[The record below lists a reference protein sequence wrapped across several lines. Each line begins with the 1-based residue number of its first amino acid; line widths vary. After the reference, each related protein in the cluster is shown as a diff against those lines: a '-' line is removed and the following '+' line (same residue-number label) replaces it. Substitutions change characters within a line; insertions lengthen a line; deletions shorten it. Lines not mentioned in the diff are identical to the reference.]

1 MKPAIQRVNV
11 DFSVDMLKELDTI
24 ARELNI
30 SRQTVIK
37 DYEPLYK
44 EAQVL
49 VKEGWFR
56 DEKDIFSEA
65 IRRFLDTHRPD
76 LMEKFIRDDV
86 EWGLRGKD

>member
-1 MKPAIQRVNV
+1 MKTIQTEVP
-11 DFSVDMLKELDTI
+11 E
-24 ARELNI
+24 
-30 SRQTVIK
+30 Q
-37 DYEPLYK
+37 LYK
-44 EAQVL
+44 KAQVL

-76 LMEKFIRDDV
+76 LMEKFIREDV